1 MLRLAYFISPHGFG
15 HAARAAAVMQ
25 AVFRADDAVHFD
37 IFTSVPCWFFQ
48 DSLTAPFSYHELLS
62 DIGLVQKT
70 AFEADLNATLHKLS
84 EFLPFQPLLIKE
96 IAATVRKLNCSIIVC
111 DISPMGIAVAMQ
123 AGIPALLVENFTWD
137 WIYQQYVDINTTGP
151 FNGHIDYLQSLFTA
165 VQYHIQTE
173 PVCSPG
179 PADLT
184 TAPVSREI
192 KNPPDRI
199 RKQLG
204 LRRDS
209 KLVLITTGGIKQE
222 YKFLDQLKKLHNI
235 TFVLP
240 GAPLRMET
248 RDNLILLPER
258 SDLYHPDLVN
268 ASDAV
273 IGKVGYSTLAEVY
286 HAGVP
291 FGYAVRSNFRE
302 SGPLVDFIKREMNG
316 VLLDESEFSRGEWR
330 TKLENLLDMPR
341 VQRSAPNGADQIG
354 RFINGISRC

>member
-25 AVFRADDAVHFD
+25 ALFKADSAVHFE

-62 DIGLVQKT
+62 DIGLVQKS
-70 AFEADLNATLHKLS
+70 AFEADLNATLHRLA
-84 EFLPFQPLLIKE
+84 EFLPFQPQRIKE
-96 IAATVRKLNCSIIVC
+96 ISATVRKLNCAVIIC
-111 DISPMGIAVAMQ
+111 DISPMGIAVARQ

-137 WIYQQYVDINTTGP
+137 WIYQQYVDLDSTGS
-151 FNGHIDYLQSLFTA
+151 FNAHMGYLQNLFTA

-173 PVCSPG
+173 PVCNPC
-179 PADLT
+179 PVDLT
-184 TAPVSREI
+184 TTPVSREI

-199 RKQLG
+199 KKQLG
-204 LRRDS
+204 LRTDS
-209 KLVLITTGGIKQE
+209 KMVLITTGGIKQE
-222 YKFLDQLKKLHNI
+222 YKFLDQLKKLRNI

-240 GAPLRMET
+240 GSGLQMET
-248 RDNLILLPER
+248 RDNLILLPEQ
-258 SDLYHPDLVN
+258 SEFYHPDLVN

-273 IGKVGYSTLAEVY
+273 VGKVGYSTLAEVY

-291 FGYAVRSNFRE
+291 FGYTPRSNFRE
-302 SGPLVDFIKREMNG
+302 SGPLVDFIDRQMNG
-316 VLLDESEFSRGEWR
+316 VLVDESEFSSGKWR

-341 VQRSAPNGADQIG
+341 AQRSAPNGADQVG
-354 RFINGISRC
+354 SFITGIIR

>member
-25 AVFRADDAVHFD
+25 AVFKTDDAVHFD
-37 IFTSVPCWFFQ
+37 IFTSVPRWFFQ
-48 DSLTAPFSYHELLS
+48 DSLAAPFSYHELVT

-70 AFEADLNATLHKLS
+70 AFEADLNETLHKLF

-96 IAATVRKLNCSIIVC
+96 IATTVRKLNCALIIC
-111 DISPMGIAVAMQ
+111 DISPMGIAVGMQ
-123 AGIPALLVENFTWD
+123 AGIPSLLVENFTWD
-137 WIYQQYVDINTTGP
+137 WIYQQYADTNTAAP
-151 FNGHIDYLQSLFTA
+151 FNGHIDYLQNLFTA

-173 PVCSPG
+173 PVCNPG
-179 PADLT
+179 PVDLT

-192 KNPPDRI
+192 KNPPGRI

-204 LRRDS
+204 LRADS
-209 KLVLITTGGIKQE
+209 KMVLITTGGIKQE
-222 YKFLDQLKKLHNI
+222 YNFLDQLKRLRSM

-240 GAPLRMET
+240 GAGLQMET

-258 SDLYHPDLVN
+258 PDLYHPDLVN
-268 ASDAV
+268 ACDAV
-273 IGKVGYSTLAEVY
+273 VGKVGYSTLAEVY

-291 FGYAVRSNFRE
+291 FGYAARSNFRE
-302 SGPLVDFIKREMNG
+302 TGPLLDFINREMNG
-316 VLLDESEFSRGEWR
+316 VLLDESEFSRGDWR

-341 VQRSAPNGADQIG
+341 VQRCATNGADQIG
-354 RFINGISRC
+354 RFITGIIR